1 MRQIL
6 VPAVCTALVSIG
18 PALAEEI
25 DHRRGEA
32 LLQSRRRGIYLYRIQ
47 AANFSASKRMM
58 LLK

>member
-25 DHRRGEA
+25 DHRRGVA
-32 LLQSRRRGIYLYRIQ
+32 LLQSRRRGILSLQEYRPPILELP
-47 AANFSASKRMM
+47 SE
-58 LLK
+58 